1 MIILSE
7 LTLTGH
13 TVFLSLL
20 AMMFLLFFSIFMMV
34 FYITKKQLTEQI
46 MALTQEKEQ
55 LLAKLAKHE

>member
-7 LTLTGH
+7 LPLTGH
-13 TVFLSLL
+13 PVFLSLL

-55 LLAKLAKHE
+55 LLAKLAEHQ

>member
-7 LTLTGH
+7 LPLTGH
-13 TVFLSLL
+13 PVFLSLL